1 MGLITGLVSTVVHA
15 AAGRNPYS
23 HNHNNQSP
31 VTTPGAAPCAPDSAV
46 TGPHEGYNHTG
57 PDGQPCGIC
66 KVALPFGKGREAKR
80 ERRAARDERKAVIYA
95 MRAQQRGGR
104 RGRYGYDTAGFMG
117 VAAGPY
123 QQQQQQGYFN
133 NNGSNSNNMSC
144 AGPSSAQEEGVG
156 ERRRASTGDDVPPPA
171 YSAAGPS
178 SFSVSDEARRSVEV
192 LGNGD
197 EKQGQ
202 KA

>member
-15 AAGRNPYS
+15 AAGRNPYG

-31 VTTPGAAPCAPDSAV
+31 VTTPGSAGPSTV
-46 TGPHEGYNHTG
+46 AGPHEGHNHTG

-117 VAAGPY
+117 VAGPY
-123 QQQQQQGYFN
+123 QQQQQQQGYFN
-133 NNGSNSNNMSC
+133 NNGNNISR
-144 AGPSSAQEEGVG
+144 AGPSSGQEEGVG

-178 SFSVSDEARRSVEV
+178 SMNVGVEASRSVEV

-197 EKQGQ
+197 EKERPE

>member
-15 AAGRNPYS
+15 AAGRNPYG

-31 VTTPGAAPCAPDSAV
+31 VTIPGSAAPSTVAG
-46 TGPHEGYNHTG
+46 THEGHNHTG
-57 PDGQPCGIC
+57 ADGQPCGIC

-117 VAAGPY
+117 VAGPY
-123 QQQQQQGYFN
+123 QQQQQQQQQGYFN
-133 NNGSNSNNMSC
+133 NNGSNNMSR
-144 AGPSSAQEEGVG
+144 AGPSSGQEEGVG

-178 SFSVSDEARRSVEV
+178 SMNVGVEASRSVEV

-197 EKQGQ
+197 EKERQE

>member
-15 AAGRNPYS
+15 AAGRNPYG
-23 HNHNNQSP
+23 HNHNNQSS
-31 VTTPGAAPCAPDSAV
+31 VTTPGGGAAPGSAA
-46 TGPHEGYNHTG
+46 GPHEGHNHTG

-117 VAAGPY
+117 VAGPY
-123 QQQQQQGYFN
+123 QQQPPQQQGYFN
-133 NNGSNSNNMSC
+133 NNASNNMSRG
-144 AGPSSAQEEGVG
+144 GPSSGQEEGVG

-178 SFSVSDEARRSVEV
+178 SLNVGVEASRSVEV

-197 EKQGQ
+197 EKERQE
-202 KA
+202 KD